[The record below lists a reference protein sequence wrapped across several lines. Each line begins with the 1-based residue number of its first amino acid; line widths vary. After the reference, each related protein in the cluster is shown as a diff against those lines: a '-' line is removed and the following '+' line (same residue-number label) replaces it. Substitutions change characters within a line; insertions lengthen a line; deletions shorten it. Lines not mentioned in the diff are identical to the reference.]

1 MSISRTPAPASGTK
15 PKPTLHDVARLAGVS
30 ARTVSR
36 VVNGVSDVA
45 PATRQ
50 RVQDAI
56 DDVGFRI
63 NTAAQSLR
71 LGSARPPLIGLII
84 EDLTNPFYSM
94 IAAAVEEV
102 ARAHEHA
109 VVVGSAGEDLARERQ
124 LINAF
129 LQRQVRGLIL
139 VPTGGDHQYLLT
151 EVESGTKIVFLDRP
165 PGGVKADLVLIDDVG
180 GTRRAVSYLL
190 DEGHRRI
197 GFVGD
202 PLTLYTA
209 KRRFEGYRRAL
220 RDHAVD
226 PSPELERFGSSGVA
240 TVDAAKAA
248 TVEMLGL
255 RNPPSAIFAT
265 NNRICVGVLR
275 AIGKRRS
282 PPVVVCF
289 DDFELA
295 DLLATPVISVSYN
308 AAQMGGAAAE
318 LLFARLD
325 GNVSPPRRHIIPTR
339 LVIRN

>member
-1 MSISRTPAPASGTK
+1 MSVSRTPAPSRGK
-15 PKPTLHDVARLAGVS
+15 KSKPTLHDVALLAGVS

-36 VVNGVSDVA
+36 VVNDVSDVA

-56 DDVGFRI
+56 DGVGFRI

-71 LGSARPPLIGLII
+71 LGSPQPPLIGLII

-94 IAAAVEEV
+94 VAAAVEEV
-102 ARAHEHA
+102 ARSHEHA
-109 VVVGSAGEDLARERQ
+109 VVVGSAGEDLLRERQ
-124 LINAF
+124 LVNAF
-129 LQRQVRGLIL
+129 LRRQVRGLIL
-139 VPTGGDHQYLLT
+139 VPTGGDHHYLITDL
-151 EVESGTKIVFLDRP
+151 ESGTKIVFLDRP

-180 GTRRAVSYLL
+180 GARRAVSYLL

-220 RDHAVD
+220 RDHAVE
-226 PSPELERFGSSGVA
+226 PCPELERFGPSVVAAAEGARAA
-240 TVDAAKAA
+240 TVDL
-248 TVEMLGL
+248 LGL
-255 RNPPSAIFAT
+255 ERPPTAIFAT
-265 NNRICVGVLR
+265 NNRTCVGVLR

-282 PPVVVCF
+282 APAVVCF

-295 DLLATPVISVSYN
+295 DLLATPVISVAYN
-308 AAQMGGAAAE
+308 AAQMGGVAAK
-318 LLFARLD
+318 LLFGRLN
-325 GNVSPPRRHIIPTR
+325 GNASPLRRHIIPTR
-339 LVIRN
+339 LVMRS